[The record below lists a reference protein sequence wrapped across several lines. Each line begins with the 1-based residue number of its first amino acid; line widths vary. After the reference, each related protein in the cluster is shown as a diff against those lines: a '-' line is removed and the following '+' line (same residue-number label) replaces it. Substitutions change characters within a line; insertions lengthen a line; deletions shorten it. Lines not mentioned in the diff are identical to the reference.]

1 MSAAAVSIEGLRCV
15 AARRVLLQLERLE
28 IAHGERIVI
37 VGPNGAGKST
47 LLRCLSGFARPTQ
60 GRVRVLG
67 RDLAPRALQRS
78 ALRGLRAE
86 LGQVLQGVHLVPRL
100 SALDNTLIGALG
112 RLRGAAAWRSCWGRF
127 PDAEIAAARQA
138 LADVGLNGREDLRV
152 DSLSGGERQKVAVA
166 RLLLQRPRL
175 VLADEPTASLDPA
188 AARSACMLLSQAAA
202 SATLISVVH
211 EPALV
216 PLLGSRVLGLR
227 AGRIVFD
234 GRADALDEGMLVRL
248 YAP

>member
-112 RLRGAAAWRSCWGRF
+112 TCVALLPGAVAGAASRTQRSPRRGRRW
-127 PDAEIAAARQA
+127 PMWA
-138 LADVGLNGREDLRV
+138 
-152 DSLSGGERQKVAVA
+152 
-166 RLLLQRPRL
+166 
-175 VLADEPTASLDPA
+175 
-188 AARSACMLLSQAAA
+188 
-202 SATLISVVH
+202 
-211 EPALV
+211 
-216 PLLGSRVLGLR
+216 
-227 AGRIVFD
+227 
-234 GRADALDEGMLVRL
+234 
-248 YAP
+248 